1 MIYDKVIEYCEKN
14 KLSIA
19 AFEKKCGIGNGTI
32 GRWENNSSLPTM
44 STLQKME
51 IATKIPIRK
60 WVE

>member
-32 GRWENNSSLPTM
+32 GRWGNNSSLPTM

-51 IATKIPIRK
+51 ITTKIPIRK

>member
-32 GRWENNSSLPTM
+32 GRWENKSSLPTM

>member
-1 MIYDKVIEYCEKN
+1 VIEYCEKN

>member
-1 MIYDKVIEYCEKN
+1 VIYDKVIEYCEKN